1 MDTPKLFS
9 LLKACI
15 THNSLKQGKLIH
27 QKIIALGLHHN
38 IFLCK
43 HLINL
48 YLSCHSFESA
58 RLVFQII
65 ENPLDISLWN
75 GLMASYTKNQM
86 HSEALQLFERLLLFP
101 HLKPDNYT
109 YPSVLKA
116 CGGLANVENGKRIHT
131 HVIKTGFGF
140 DVVVASSL
148 VGMYG
153 KCNAFKLAIQLF
165 YEMPERDVACWNTVI
180 SCYYQDGQSERAL
193 ELFEEMRNSGFEPDS
208 VTFTTVFSA
217 CARLFDLE
225 RGKEIHGELMRNGF
239 ELDGFVSSALVDMYG
254 KCGCLDR
261 AKEVFE
267 RIPRKSVVS
276 WNSMIAGYGSS
287 GDSNSC
293 LELFRRMNEEGM
305 KPTLI
310 TLSSLLMA
318 CSRSAKLQQGKFIH
332 GYIIRN
338 RIEADIFVNSSLIDL
353 YFKCGSVGSAEF
365 GCYFEALG
373 IFRDMRAAG
382 VRLDAVTFT
391 SILSACSQLATL
403 EQGREIHNYIIG
415 SEFES
420 NEIVMGALLDMYAK
434 CGAVDEALHVFDQ
447 LPVRDCVSWTSMIT
461 AYGSHGQA
469 IEALSLFSNMQ
480 QSNAKPDRITFLA
493 VLSTCSHAGLVDEG
507 HAGLVD
513 EGCSYFNQM
522 TDGYGIK
529 PTLEH
534 YSCLIDLLGRA
545 GRLREAYA
553 ILQNTATLK
562 ADVGLLSTLF
572 SACNIHRDL
581 ELGEEI
587 ARLLIEKDP
596 EDPSTYIILSNM
608 YASVRKW
615 EEVRK
620 VRLKMKELGLK
631 KNPGCSWIEVSERPV
646 ATETITFAIS
656 DCNVW
661 SVCPSLSLRKA
672 EKRIYLFFVEENS
685 LLKAEMIYEEKEW
698 VSYYEYGNMGK
709 NSLQV
714 NLNTF
719 ARDGA
724 ASEF

>member
-1 MDTPKLFS
+1 MTALPMSPYSNLHTKFPLEFWREKS
-9 LLKACI
+9 KAQE
-15 THNSLKQGKLIH
+15 TDNS
-27 QKIIALGLHHN
+27 ALPTAAVSYA
-38 IFLCK
+38 F
-43 HLINL
+43 
-48 YLSCHSFESA
+48 
-58 RLVFQII
+58 
-65 ENPLDISLWN
+65 DI
-75 GLMASYTKNQM
+75 K
-86 HSEALQLFERLLLFP
+86 
-101 HLKPDNYT
+101 
-109 YPSVLKA
+109 
-116 CGGLANVENGKRIHT
+116 
-131 HVIKTGFGF
+131 
-140 DVVVASSL
+140 
-148 VGMYG
+148 
-153 KCNAFKLAIQLF
+153 
-165 YEMPERDVACWNTVI
+165 
-180 SCYYQDGQSERAL
+180 
-193 ELFEEMRNSGFEPDS
+193 
-208 VTFTTVFSA
+208 
-217 CARLFDLE
+217 FDLE
-225 RGKEIHGELMRNGF
+225 RGKEIHGELMRSGF

-254 KCGCLDR
+254 KCGCLER

-267 RIPRKSVVS
+267 QIPRKSVVY

-287 GDSNSC
+287 GDSDSC

-318 CSRSAKLQQGKFIH
+318 SSRSAKLQQGKFIH

-365 GCYFEALG
+365 VFEMMSKTNVVSWNVMISGYVMIGCYFEALG

-382 VRLDAVTFT
+382 VRSDAVTFT

-434 CGAVDEALHVFDQ
+434 CGAVDEALRVFDQ

-469 IEALSLFSNMQ
+469 IEALSLFSKMQ
-480 QSNAKPDRITFLA
+480 QSKAKPDRITFLA

-507 HAGLVD
+507 
-513 EGCSYFNQM
+513 CYYFNQM
-522 TDGYGIK
+522 TDAYGIK

-553 ILQNTATLK
+553 ILQNTPTLK

-587 ARLLIEKDP
+587 ASLLIEKDP

-615 EEVRK
+615 EEVGK

-631 KNPGCSWIEVSERPV
+631 KNPGCSWIEV
-646 ATETITFAIS
+646 
-656 DCNVW
+656 D
-661 SVCPSLSLRKA
+661 
-672 EKRIYLFFVEENS
+672 KRINPFFVGDKSNPR
-685 LLKAEMIYEEKEW
+685 AEMIYECLANLIKHMEKDEPL
-698 VSYYEYGNMGK
+698 SY
-709 NSLQV
+709 
-714 NLNTF
+714 
-719 ARDGA
+719 
-724 ASEF
+724 